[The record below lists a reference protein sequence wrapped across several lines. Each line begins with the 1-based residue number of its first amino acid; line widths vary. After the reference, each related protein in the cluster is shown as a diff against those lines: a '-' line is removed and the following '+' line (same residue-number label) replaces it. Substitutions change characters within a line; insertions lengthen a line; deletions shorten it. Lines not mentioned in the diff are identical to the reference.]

1 MNRNIKMKIMATM
14 LLLIMLITNI
24 IEILPA
30 IKSMAVNNIGDKKF
44 IQSIGTVQYHLKS
57 RAVSTRWICNYSS
70 SWIL

>member
-1 MNRNIKMKIMATM
+1 MKRNIKTKIIATM
-14 LLLIMLITNI
+14 LLVMLLVSNI

-30 IKSMAVNNIGDKKF
+30 IKSFASNNIGDKKF

-57 RAVSTRWICNYSS
+57 RAVSSRWICNYSS